1 VPRLIETESRT
12 GAVVA
17 AINHVLARDGA
28 AALSLRSIARQS
40 GVSTSS
46 LLHHY
51 ESREHLLRVAASW
64 TGRARRRAIDRSA
77 PRRGALAFLPA
88 DADEVVEARAWLAW
102 LELWRSDDS
111 LTNGLQDARL
121 DERALLAEILD
132 YRVGRDDL
140 DGLLALIDGLL
151 TAIRAPVRPMRVDR
165 AAEILRAHVPDG
177 GEPRC
182 GTDQRADQRVDQRA
196 DELRN
201 RRRRWLERAGP

>member
-77 PRRGALAFLPA
+77 PRRGAL
-88 DADEVVEARAWLAW
+88 
-102 LELWRSDDS
+102 
-111 LTNGLQDARL
+111 
-121 DERALLAEILD
+121 LAEILD

-151 TAIRAPVRPMRVDR
+151 TAICAPVRPMRVDR